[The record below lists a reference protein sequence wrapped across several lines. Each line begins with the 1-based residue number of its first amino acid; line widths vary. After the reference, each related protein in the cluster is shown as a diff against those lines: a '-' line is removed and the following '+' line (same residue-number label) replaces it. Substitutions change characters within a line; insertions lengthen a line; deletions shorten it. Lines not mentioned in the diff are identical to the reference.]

1 MVLQRDKPAPPPTPA
16 REAPGNQGWKSNFLA
31 VYLVAQGSLLK
42 LKDDEAQDENRT
54 KSEGCI
60 GVSGERI
67 DGAARSGRELPERHQ
82 EIAADLLLRTQ

>member
-1 MVLQRDKPAPPPTPA
+1 M
-16 REAPGNQGWKSNFLA
+16 N
-31 VYLVAQGSLLK
+31 YLVAQGSLLK

-54 KSEGCI
+54 KSEGRI

-67 DGAARSGRELPERHQ
+67 DGAVRSRRELPERHQ